1 MAQTS
6 KHKTGFR
13 QDEEYKRFEM
23 LLKKRGAVDALPAFL
38 KAFKRTGRISLDFR
52 GKDYNG
58 LRIPGRVFPATEE
71 EAVGK
76 FVEVWRAKGEH
87 GRETKS
93 LAFDSVRLGGFVRAK
108 KLLTDSGCD
117 DSVEDCMRDF
127 VVAKGKLAEAG
138 FDKSLAAFVEYSLSL
153 VMPKGIPITFEG
165 LHSLWLEAR
174 REE

>member
-38 KAFKRTGRISLDFR
+38 KAF
-52 GKDYNG
+52 N
-58 LRIPGRVFPATEE
+58 
-71 EAVGK
+71 
-76 FVEVWRAKGEH
+76 
-87 GRETKS
+87 
-93 LAFDSVRLGGFVRAK
+93 SVRLGGFVRAK
-108 KLLTDSGCD
+108 KLLADSGCD